1 MDEQDAKR
9 AVQTIHDTNKRGL
22 YLLDNL
28 LNWTRLQTGKL
39 RFDSSSIPVYAVVQ
53 NEMEYFETLSNDKKV
68 KIRNEVIPS
77 LSLYCDMDMFRTML
91 RNIVSNALKFTPEG
105 GTIKISGRS
114 ENGSTSVCINDTGVG
129 ISGNNLKRLL
139 RFDESF
145 STPGTANEKGSG
157 LGFSLIK
164 EFIEMN
170 HGSFEVESEEGR
182 GTEVNIRFPESRS
195 KNTDEGDL

>member
-1 MDEQDAKR
+1 LGPVTTR
-9 AVQTIHDTNKRGL
+9 V
-22 YLLDNL
+22 LDNL

-39 RFDSSSIPVYAVVQ
+39 KVDSTVIPVYAVVTTI
-53 NEMEYFETLSNDKKV
+53 MGYFETPGSDKNV
-68 KIRNEVIPS
+68 KILNEVEPS
-77 LSLYCDMDMFRTML
+77 LSLFCDEDMFRTIL
-91 RNIVSNALKFTPEG
+91 RNVVSNALKFTPEG

-114 ENGSTSVCINDTGVG
+114 ENGSTTVCINDTGIG

-164 EFIEMN
+164 EFVEMN

-182 GTEVNIRFPESRS
+182 GTEVCISFPESRS
-195 KNTDEGDL
+195 KNPDEGDM